1 MARIVLVPDF
11 GAEDI
16 YCNIHNAKNL
26 HDYSIESLLESLHDE
41 PRQVIGVWD
50 DTREFRWSVL
60 GPDLQEV
67 SGRID
72 RQHSHLMI
80 LGIPTEY
87 CEACEAWTATQQGS
101 LLGIVPAP
109 IACLRWFIE
118 KIPLGQRTGFF
129 VLLLKQTIVVAA
141 VRNQTVTLFR
151 QYENDIDFVEKELA
165 TIAAELDTN
174 QHPYVCVWSVAE
186 PPNVVAS
193 RLHGLALDGEALEK
207 IHGAG
212 ITLRNAN
219 GIRQEVSDARA
230 YLLIW
235 LESKII

>member
-1 MARIVLVPDF
+1 
-11 GAEDI
+11 
-16 YCNIHNAKNL
+16 
-26 HDYSIESLLESLHDE
+26 
-41 PRQVIGVWD
+41 
-50 DTREFRWSVL
+50 
-60 GPDLQEV
+60 
-67 SGRID
+67 
-72 RQHSHLMI
+72 MI